1 MEVIKERQ
9 QSIHGEETTD
19 ASSKSSK
26 SLASESRLR
35 DVGKQKA
42 DFPHD

>member
-19 ASSKSSK
+19 ASSK